1 MHPALP
7 GVLCLVA
14 LTTLSR
20 SAHAEPPAAA
30 VGTRAVHEGARLLA
44 TAGLRGRFGDPVCR
58 EGETVKP
65 HPRAAFTGALARAA
79 AEPGALLI
87 DTGGLLN
94 PHAVARFAAASQPQT
109 LAVLA
114 RDLGYDALT
123 FGEEDLAA
131 PRTRVL
137 AVAEALERE
146 GISYV
151 LSNLSCRADGERLCE
166 RVRDAED
173 APLILEAGSE
183 RLAFLAML
191 GPSALGRVAPSRAV
205 GLSLAPLEQSL
216 ARQVV
221 AARGAGA
228 TLVVA
233 TLDLAPGA
241 ALDLSRSLAPEA
253 RPDLLLLAGAGDTL
267 LFGRPP
273 SLVPALAA
281 PPPSEGALVVRLG
294 RSDAA
299 PSGLDLLAAPLSVDP
314 EATPA
319 PAVRAFSDAIGAAY
333 CAALG
338 APLAGGRLEAGRGP
352 LDASGLTALTAAI
365 MREAAGADVAILNRE
380 AVAADF
386 TPSDPASL
394 RQTDLYEALEYDEP
408 LAVAEVPAAWL
419 QKLLPAAARHALVT
433 PGLHHAAAD
442 PDRPTLAELRVRGRP
457 GLEGVTYRVVTLR
470 FLAAGGDEALPPLP
484 EGVRWRPWQP
494 DAVVGTEDAR
504 QHGVRDLVVAALSR
518 ADPRDPRGVRED
530 PADAP
535 EWRLSGQLDGN
546 LAGASVSNPA
556 AYDAAQ
562 LTTRSAVAL
571 GAELRLEASATAPDW
586 SWENAFFGN
595 FRTQWTPA
603 DHSSEARFAEAND
616 QLQLRSMASFRGL
629 RGPTGG
635 VWIPDPYLEVFTES
649 ELTRPDDRGW
659 HWLLV
664 RPTLGARFPLSP
676 VLELK
681 LQAGFQSTPLAPSDP
696 LEPGAGAFLALKS
709 IDLFPEATRA
719 LRLDGQVDFFW
730 FDLFGDARWQL
741 RGQLNLALDLGG
753 PFALTFGTTWYA
765 QADAHEDPGLAL
777 TATAGLRLK
786 AMTRLLAR

>member
-1 MHPALP
+1 MRPALLV
-7 GVLCLVA
+7 GLCLVA

-20 SAHAEPPAAA
+20 AANAELPATA

-58 EGETVKP
+58 GGETVKP

-79 AEPGALLI
+79 AEPGALLV

-94 PHAVARFAAASQPQT
+94 PHAVARFGAASKPEL
-109 LAVLA
+109 LAFLA
-114 RDLGYDALT
+114 RDLGYRALA
-123 FGEEDLAA
+123 FGEDDLGA

-146 GISYV
+146 GIPYV
-151 LSNLSCRADGERLCE
+151 LSNLSCSTDGIRLCE
-166 RVRDAED
+166 RVRDASD
-173 APLILEAGSE
+173 PQLILEAGPE
-183 RLAFLAML
+183 RIAFLAML
-191 GPSALGRVAPSRAV
+191 APSALSRVAPSRAA
-205 GLSLAPLEQSL
+205 GLSLARPAEALHLQVRT
-216 ARQVV
+216 ARE
-221 AARGAGA
+221 AGA

-233 TLDLAPGA
+233 TLDLAPED
-241 ALDLSRSLAPEA
+241 ALDLARTLPSDG
-253 RPDLLLLAGAGDTL
+253 RPDLLLLAGAGETL

-281 PPPSEGALVVRLG
+281 PPLSDGALMVRLG
-294 RSDAA
+294 RSDAT
-299 PSGLDLLAAPLSVDP
+299 PTGLDLLAAPLPVDAV
-314 EATPA
+314 ATPA
-319 PAVRAFSDAIGAAY
+319 PAVRAFSDAIGDAY

-352 LDASGLTALTAAI
+352 LDASGLTALTAAL
-365 MREAAGADVAILNRE
+365 MREAAGADVAILNRA
-380 AVAADF
+380 AVATDF
-386 TPSDPASL
+386 APSDPSTL
-394 RQTDLYEALEYDEP
+394 RQTDLYEALAYDEP

-419 QKLLPAAARHALVT
+419 QKLVPAAARHALVT

-442 PDRPTLAELRVRGRP
+442 PDRPTVAELRVRGRP
-457 GLEGVTYRVVTLR
+457 GLEGVSYRVITLR
-470 FLAAGGDEALPPLP
+470 FLAAGGDDALPPLP

-494 DAVVGTEDAR
+494 ADVEGTEEAR
-504 QHGVRDLVVAALSR
+504 QHGVRDLVVAALTE
-518 ADPRDPRGVRED
+518 ADPRDPRAARED
-530 PADAP
+530 PAATP

-556 AYDAAQ
+556 GYDAAQ

-603 DHSSEARFAEAND
+603 DDSAAARFVEAND
-616 QLQLRSMASFRGL
+616 QLQLRSMGSFRGL
-629 RGPTGG
+629 RGRSGG
-635 VWIPDPYLEVFTES
+635 VWIPDPYLEVFAES
-649 ELTRPDDRGW
+649 ELTRPDDRAW

-676 VLELK
+676 LLELK
-681 LQAGFQSTPLAPSDP
+681 LQAGFQSTPLAPTDP

-730 FDLFGDARWQL
+730 FDLFGDPRWQL

-765 QADAHEDPGLAL
+765 QANPREDPGLAL